1 MGQLRT
7 IVKNSLVTYISHAC
21 EILTGILW
29 VSLLG
34 RYLGLAGLGKYAL
47 LYVILQII
55 IAFSDSG
62 INSLLSRNIV
72 RDKENA
78 AHNFGAAIVIRSTV
92 TFLFLFILFT
102 VFLGLRGTTL
112 WTPDWATVG
121 ALLLFTVS
129 HFSVRTSCTIFW
141 AYERMEF
148 EALTKTI
155 NCCLMVVL
163 LLFVRRWDLGLW
175 GAFMALACAKLIAA
189 LVAGAIRSTKF
200 IRPKFSKDL
209 SLLKY
214 YAREGLPLGISAVA
228 RKSYGQIDTIMLI
241 IILKDFSPVGI
252 FNGAYRLIQRLSML
266 PILVNRPLFPAIARS
281 AKESKGK
288 MEFICEK
295 LFKFLVIISLPMTIL
310 IIAFAEEIILF
321 LLGEKF
327 VGSITVLQLL
337 APVIALMFVNFL
349 FGYMLIALH
358 RQKYY
363 TWGMLSSFAANLI
376 LDLVLI
382 PYVGYKGAC
391 VANLVSESILS
402 ITLYYFLTRHIQP
415 LPLFK
420 IASRPLLSGLGT
432 GMFLYV
438 CRELSVFTLLPS
450 ALLLYFVLLILLRT
464 FTRDE
469 IDLLKKNLRKQ
480 RTDAPE
486 VADFAQVQTPASDI
500 PK

>member
-1 MGQLRT
+1 
-7 IVKNSLVTYISHAC
+7 
-21 EILTGILW
+21 
-29 VSLLG
+29 
-34 RYLGLAGLGKYAL
+34 
-47 LYVILQII
+47 
-55 IAFSDSG
+55 
-62 INSLLSRNIV
+62 
-72 RDKENA
+72 
-78 AHNFGAAIVIRSTV
+78 
-92 TFLFLFILFT
+92 
-102 VFLGLRGTTL
+102 
-112 WTPDWATVG
+112 
-121 ALLLFTVS
+121 
-129 HFSVRTSCTIFW
+129 
-141 AYERMEF
+141 
-148 EALTKTI
+148 
-155 NCCLMVVL
+155 
-163 LLFVRRWDLGLW
+163 
-175 GAFMALACAKLIAA
+175 
-189 LVAGAIRSTKF
+189 
-200 IRPKFSKDL
+200 
-209 SLLKY
+209 
-214 YAREGLPLGISAVA
+214 
-228 RKSYGQIDTIMLI
+228 
-241 IILKDFSPVGI
+241 
-252 FNGAYRLIQRLSML
+252 ML

-281 AKESKGK
+281 AKESKEK

-295 LFKFLVIISLPMTIL
+295 VFKFLVIISLPMTIL

-327 VGSITVLQLL
+327 VGSITALQLL

-363 TWGMLSSFAANLI
+363 AWGMLSSFAANLI

-432 GMFLYV
+432 GIFLYV
-438 CRELSVFTLLPS
+438 CRELSVFMLLPS

-500 PK
+500 LK